1 MVFSFYCQ
9 KRQKDEVLNEDL
21 ESPTVPLKSCL
32 EHSESNGEQ
41 VGQRLDQQHGGT
53 DLRFWSTD

>member
-1 MVFSFYCQ
+1 MMMTRNSQY
-9 KRQKDEVLNEDL
+9 EVLNEDL